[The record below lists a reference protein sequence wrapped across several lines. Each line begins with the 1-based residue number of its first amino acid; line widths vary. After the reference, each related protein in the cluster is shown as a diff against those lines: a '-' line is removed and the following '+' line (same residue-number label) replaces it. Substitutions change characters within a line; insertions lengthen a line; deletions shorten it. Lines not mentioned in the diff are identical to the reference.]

1 MLRPAPGGRAR
12 AKAVAA
18 STPALIDESL
28 APLKL
33 RASSA
38 IACRPRVVRKTA
50 MHGVKLESLEIKVSA
65 DVAVAGRI
73 SMPEWW
79 PSGQRI
85 GVVLAHDL
93 ETRFDDPGI
102 AALQCGLSE
111 RSHLVLA
118 FNFPYAQQGR
128 KRPDADALLERAF
141 RAAVTAILRDAEA
154 APGRIFVGGYG
165 LGARIASQV
174 VAQGLKVEGLIC
186 LGFPLHPSGKPN
198 QQRIDALYRVTA
210 PILFVQGARDA
221 HCRIDRLAAA
231 LKTIGAP
238 TQLHVIEDCGQGLTL
253 IRRSPRRPEELH
265 AEVLARVEQF
275 VRKVT

>member
-1 MLRPAPGGRAR
+1 MDG
-12 AKAVAA
+12 
-18 STPALIDESL
+18 E
-28 APLKL
+28 
-33 RASSA
+33 
-38 IACRPRVVRKTA
+38 
-50 MHGVKLESLEIKVSA
+50 VKFEPIEIKVSA
-65 DVAVAGRI
+65 DLTVSGTV
-73 SMPEWW
+73 STPEWW

-93 ETRFDDPGI
+93 ENTRDDPGI
-102 AALQCGLSE
+102 AALQRGLSE

-118 FNFPYAQQGR
+118 FNFPYAQQGK
-128 KRPDADALLERAF
+128 KRPDPEPLLERAF
-141 RAAVTAILRDAEA
+141 RAAVAAILRDAEA

-165 LGARIASQV
+165 LGARIATHA
-174 VAQGLKVEGLIC
+174 VAQGLKVEGVIC

-221 HCRIDRLAAA
+221 HCRVDRLTNA

-238 TQLHVIEDCGQGLTL
+238 TQLHVIEDCGQGLGL
-253 IRRSPRRPEELH
+253 IRRSARTPEDVH

-275 VRKVT
+275 IRKAI